1 MADELNRIRVKFV
14 DSANKELIK
23 ELLDSLLEVGVLN
36 DGQKDSILEENPST
50 KDKAR
55 ALIDTVRRKG
65 DLASRKMIALLQ
77 SRDQTL
83 YDSLGLS
90 SGKPAQPAAAAAP
103 EIKLEQEY
111 SGTLIPSTKDFWR
124 GKQGQRD
131 TYPAAENS
139 IRHRLALLIT
149 NIKFTDTSLNRK
161 GADRDEENMYT
172 LLVALGYE
180 VVKHTDLTGKEI
192 DAAVIEFS
200 KHKKLKE
207 TDSVVV
213 VIMSHGKLGA
223 VLGVESEKD
232 KPDEFCINNIYHHL
246 GPERCPALLDKPK
259 IILIQACRGEKRGSV
274 LVKDSLSCDDASHN
288 AGHEEF
294 EEDGVRYV
302 IKEKDFL
309 ALLSCTPD
317 TVSYR
322 EPVAGSLLIQY
333 FVAVSN
339 ASAHVDDIEE
349 LFRKVMQ
356 RFEDFSVNN
365 KRQMP
370 TKERVTLTRRFYFFP
385 GI

>member
-14 DSANKELIK
+14 DSVNKELIK
-23 ELLDSLLEVGVLN
+23 ELLDGLLEVGVLN

-65 DLASRKMIALLQ
+65 DVASRKMIALLQ

-90 SGKPAQPAAAAAP
+90 SGKPAQPAAAP
-103 EIKLEQEY
+103 EIKLEQEC
-111 SGTLIPSTKDFWR
+111 SDTLIPSTKAFWT

-149 NIKFTDTSLNRK
+149 NITFTDTSLNRK
-161 GADRDEENMYT
+161 GADRDEENMDT

-180 VVKHTDLTGKEI
+180 VVKLTDLTGKEI

-223 VLGVESEKD
+223 VLGVGWKKD

-274 LVKDSLSCDDASHN
+274 LVKDGLSCDDASHN
-288 AGHEEF
+288 TGHEEF

-322 EPVAGSLLIQY
+322 QTDRGSLLIQY
-333 FVAVSN
+333 FVEVLN
-339 ASAHVDDIEE
+339 TSAHMDDIEE

-370 TKERVTLTRRFYFFP
+370 TKDRVTLTRRFYFFP

>member
-1 MADELNRIRVKFV
+1 MADELNKIRVKFV
-14 DSANKELIK
+14 DSANRELIK
-23 ELLDSLLEVGVLN
+23 ELLDGLLEDRVLN

-65 DLASRKMIALLQ
+65 DVASRKMIALLQ

-83 YDSLGLS
+83 YDSLCLS
-90 SGKPAQPAAAAAP
+90 SGKPAQPAAAP
-103 EIKLEQEY
+103 EIKLEQEC
-111 SGTLIPSTKDFWR
+111 SDTLIPSTKAFWT

-149 NIKFTDTSLNRK
+149 NITFTDTSLNRK
-161 GADRDEENMYT
+161 GADRDEENMDT

-180 VVKHTDLTGKEI
+180 VVKLTDLTGKEI

-223 VLGVESEKD
+223 VLGVKWKKD

-274 LVKDSLSCDDASHN
+274 LVKDGLSCDDASHN
-288 AGHEEF
+288 TGHEEF

-302 IKEKDFL
+302 NKEKDFL

-322 EPVAGSLLIQY
+322 QTDRGSLLIQY
-333 FVAVSN
+333 FVEVLKT
-339 ASAHVDDIEE
+339 SAHMDDIEE

-365 KRQMP
+365 KRQMA
-370 TKERVTLTRRFYFFP
+370 TKDRVTLTRRFYFFP

>member
-14 DSANKELIK
+14 DSVNKELIK
-23 ELLDSLLEVGVLN
+23 ELLDGLLEVGVLN

-65 DLASRKMIALLQ
+65 DVASRKMIALLQ

-103 EIKLEQEY
+103 EIKLEQEC
-111 SGTLIPSTKDFWR
+111 SDTLIPSTKAFWT

-149 NIKFTDTSLNRK
+149 NITFTDTSLNRK
-161 GADRDEENMYT
+161 GADRDEENMDT

-180 VVKHTDLTGKEI
+180 VVKLTDLTGKEI

-223 VLGVESEKD
+223 VLGVGWKKD

-274 LVKDSLSCDDASHN
+274 LVKDGLSCDDASHN
-288 AGHEEF
+288 TGHEEF

-322 EPVAGSLLIQY
+322 QTDRGSLLIQY
-333 FVAVSN
+333 FVEVLN
-339 ASAHVDDIEE
+339 TSAHMDDIEE

-370 TKERVTLTRRFYFFP
+370 TKDRVTLTRRFYFFP

>member
-23 ELLDSLLEVGVLN
+23 ELLDGLFDDGVLN

-65 DLASRKMIALLQ
+65 DVASRKMIAHLQ

-111 SGTLIPSTKDFWR
+111 SGTLIPSTKAFWT

-149 NIKFTDTSLNRK
+149 NITFTDTSFNRK
-161 GADRDEENMYT
+161 GADRDEENMDT

-180 VVKHTDLTGKEI
+180 VVKHINLTGKEI

-223 VLGVESEKD
+223 VLGVEWKKD

-246 GPERCPALLDKPK
+246 SPERCPALLNKPK
-259 IILIQACRGEKRGSV
+259 IILIQACRGEKGGSV
-274 LVKDSLSCDDASHN
+274 LVKDGLSSDDASHN
-288 AGHEEF
+288 TGHEEF

-302 IKEKDFL
+302 NKEKDFL

-322 EPVAGSLLIQY
+322 QTDRGSLLIQH
-333 FVAVSN
+333 FVEVLN
-339 ASAHVDDIEE
+339 TSAHVDDIEE

-370 TKERVTLTRRFYFFP
+370 TKDRVTLTKRFYFFP